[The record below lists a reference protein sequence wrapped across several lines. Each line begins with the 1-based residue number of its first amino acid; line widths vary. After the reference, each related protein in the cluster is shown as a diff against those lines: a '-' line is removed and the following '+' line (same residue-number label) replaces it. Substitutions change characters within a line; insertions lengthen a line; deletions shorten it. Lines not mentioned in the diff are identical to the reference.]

1 MREKP
6 WSLPEERI
14 VELFADWERKRTQSG
29 SGLIELLRATE
40 QEGQKALFRHLQEK
54 GYTSRRNRRDREPSR
69 FCLDYEDYQE
79 LCAALGVEP

>member
-1 MREKP
+1 MSEKP

-14 VELFADWERKRTQSG
+14 VELFADWERKREQGG

-40 QEGQKALFRHLQEK
+40 QEGQKALVAWLKR
-54 GYTSRRNRRDREPSR
+54 
-69 FCLDYEDYQE
+69 YEAGVDATGFQHFTITGDGWKR